1 LSQWNLKE
9 GKEMRKRRRVEKVRE
24 RGDQT
29 IEVSVGQSN
38 LSRGHKR
45 ERQRE
50 RERERAAHLDG

>member
-1 LSQWNLKE
+1 
-9 GKEMRKRRRVEKVRE
+9 VEKVRE

-45 ERQRE
+45 ETETEGGQLTLMGDRS
-50 RERERAAHLDG
+50 LIF